1 MSHPSSLSHQA
12 WDLHKQISYYIF
24 SPKLH
29 VFFLPAN
36 CLFNEV
42 TMKLII
48 LLNIIYSLFPFN
60 LPHFPAVKILTKV
73 KGHRSNFIFNFHNF
87 WGSMPLSTWGGW
99 CPWHHIW
106 RLICSWKYHYLTA
119 IQLQSSEAHPVEG
132 NKRRSWSIK
141 KLKHRVNTRTNF
153 NSFSLCS
160 RLQGNPE
167 VLIKQKGSGI
177 FHKANHTTGWF
188 INSWM
193 PLAFR

>member
-1 MSHPSSLSHQA
+1 
-12 WDLHKQISYYIF
+12 
-24 SPKLH
+24 
-29 VFFLPAN
+29 
-36 CLFNEV
+36 
-42 TMKLII
+42 MKLII
-48 LLNIIYSLFPFN
+48 LLNIIYSLFHFN

-73 KGHRSNFIFNFHNF
+73 KGHRSNFIFKFHNF
-87 WGSMPLSTWGGW
+87 WGSMPLSPWRGW

-119 IQLQSSEAHPVEG
+119 IQLQSSEAHHVES
-132 NKRRSWSIK
+132 NKRRSLSIK
-141 KLKHRVNTRTNF
+141 KLKRRVNTRTNF

>member
-1 MSHPSSLSHQA
+1 MIHSFILSLRNNWYMSFTPEICELLFMSHPSSLHIK
-12 WDLHKQISYYIF
+12 HEI
-24 SPKLH
+24 
-29 VFFLPAN
+29 
-36 CLFNEV
+36 
-42 TMKLII
+42 
-48 LLNIIYSLFPFN
+48 NIIYSLFPFN
-60 LPHFPAVKILTKV
+60 LPHFPAAKMLTQV
-73 KGHRSNFIFNFHNF
+73 KGHLSNFIFNFHNF
-87 WGSMPLSTWGGW
+87 WGSMPLSPWGGW

-141 KLKHRVNTRTNF
+141 KLKRRVNTRTNF